1 MRANTYRVD
10 SDDTSIDGFVRL
22 LDHFAALP
30 AGAPALRARR
40 NNGRPQARRA
50 VPDTPFTATM
60 LARTRV
66 GLAGLIVILL
76 VGGFGFALWTGP
88 QSCHGCDDA
97 LVVAPSAQASDSA
110 ATALRLQYTATANLG
125 EILKQHPSQSAHDWS
140 APSKRAE
147 LGSAELPAQSASAAA
162 QAEENIAPSLMTTS
176 ATGRLLH
183 PQSLAETNLPQNNHG
198 LSAVATE
205 VSDTEPK
212 PVKLAAAT
220 EISSE
225 IKSPPSVLAIERT
238 PTNEV
243 AAIDIPIRKPK
254 LSGMKRHH
262 VQSQAPRKTARV
274 RRKVKPTQ
282 SSAQI
287 PPWARKMYEGNWQDR
302 AFSYQYR

>member
-1 MRANTYRVD
+1 MRANTQRVETD
-10 SDDTSIDGFVRL
+10 GTSIDGFVSL
-22 LDHFAALP
+22 LDEFAALP
-30 AGAPALRARR
+30 ARAPVRRAP
-40 NNGRPQARRA
+40 NSQGRPQARRA
-50 VPDTPFTATM
+50 VSNKPLASPA
-60 LARTRV
+60 LARMRIGIAALLLTV
-66 GLAGLIVILL
+66 LA
-76 VGGFGFALWTGP
+76 GGFGFVIWTGP
-88 QSCHGCDDA
+88 QSCLGCNDA
-97 LVVAPSAQASDSA
+97 LEVAPSAQASNDAIPASRLEYA
-110 ATALRLQYTATANLG
+110 ALTNLDQMLMQPHSNMAQDWTPPSRGAQVQDGKTLVVTTATTGDNAT
-125 EILKQHPSQSAHDWS
+125 PSPMS
-140 APSKRAE
+140 
-147 LGSAELPAQSASAAA
+147 
-162 QAEENIAPSLMTTS
+162 TS
-176 ATGRLLH
+176 ATGRLLQ
-183 PQSLAETNLPQNNHG
+183 PQSLTETNLPHGDHG

-238 PTNEV
+238 PTNEA

-282 SSAQI
+282 SSAHI
-287 PPWARKMYEGNWQDR
+287 PPWARKMYDSNWQDR